1 MITCPAA
8 QRTPEMNKTLS
19 TSSLSS
25 RFLDGI
31 SNSLLPVISWFPLIM
46 AALTVAV
53 VSLRYGLGVGAIT
66 AQEGVIYLHS
76 ALFLLGASCTLG
88 ADGHVRV
95 DIFYRNFS
103 ESRKALVDLLG
114 NLIFLQPVCWTILLY
129 SWGYVEFSWRIMEAS
144 PEPDGLPFVY
154 IQKSLLIAVAILL
167 ALQSFS
173 EILKSYLTIR
183 HHG

>member
-1 MITCPAA
+1 LEKI
-8 QRTPEMNKTLS
+8 
-19 TSSLSS
+19 SSY
-25 RFLDGI
+25 LDNFSELTGK
-31 SNSLLPVISWFPLIM
+31 VCSWFVAIM
-46 AALTVAV
+46 VLVTCLV
-53 VSLRYGLGVGAIT
+53 VIMRYGLDMGSVFL
-66 AQEGVIYLHS
+66 QDVVLYLHGG
-76 ALFLLGASCTLG
+76 LFLLGAAFALKRG
-88 ADGHVRV
+88 AHVRV

-129 SWGYVEFSWRIMEAS
+129 SWGYVEFSWRIMEVS

-167 ALQSFS
+167 SLQSFS
-173 EILKSYLTIR
+173 EILKSYLIIK

>member
-1 MITCPAA
+1 MEKI
-8 QRTPEMNKTLS
+8 
-19 TSSLSS
+19 SSY
-25 RFLDGI
+25 LDNFSELTGK
-31 SNSLLPVISWFPLIM
+31 VCSWFVAIM
-46 AALTVAV
+46 VLVTCLV
-53 VSLRYGLGVGAIT
+53 VIMRYGLDMGSVFL
-66 AQEGVIYLHS
+66 QDVVLYLHGG
-76 ALFLLGASCTLG
+76 LFLLGAAFALKRG
-88 ADGHVRV
+88 AHVRV

-129 SWGYVEFSWRIMEAS
+129 SWGYVEFSWRIMEVS

-167 ALQSFS
+167 SLQSFS
-173 EILKSYLTIR
+173 EILKSYLIIK

>member
-1 MITCPAA
+1 MVLVTC
-8 QRTPEMNKTLS
+8 LV
-19 TSSLSS
+19 
-25 RFLDGI
+25 
-31 SNSLLPVISWFPLIM
+31 VIM
-46 AALTVAV
+46 
-53 VSLRYGLGVGAIT
+53 RYGLDMGSVFL
-66 AQEGVIYLHS
+66 QDVVLYLHGG
-76 ALFLLGASCTLG
+76 LFLLGAAFALKRG
-88 ADGHVRV
+88 AHVRV

-129 SWGYVEFSWRIMEAS
+129 SSGYVEFSWRIMEVS

-183 HHG
+183 NHG